1 MSWLEE
7 IELKRNKRTSS
18 KIRVQTTRRARPRRA
33 RRVRQQKPVP
43 TSNRALIAII
53 MLFYMLHLIDDK
65 SLKNFTKGLYPR
77 KAARRRRGR
86 PSKKKL
92 A

>member
-1 MSWLEE
+1 LWFEE
-7 IELKRNKRTSS
+7 IELKRNKRIRS
-18 KIRVQTTRRARPRRA
+18 KKAAQTRSRAQPRRA
-33 RRVRQQKPVP
+33 RRVRKQRPVAA
-43 TSNRALIAII
+43 SNKALIAII

-77 KAARRRRGR
+77 KTARRRRRR